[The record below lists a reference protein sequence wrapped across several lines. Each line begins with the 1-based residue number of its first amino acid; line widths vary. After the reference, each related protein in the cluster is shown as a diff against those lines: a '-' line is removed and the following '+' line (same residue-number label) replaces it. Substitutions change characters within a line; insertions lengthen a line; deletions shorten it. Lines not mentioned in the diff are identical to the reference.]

1 MEPNGTGHN
10 EPLMNPRKEGKFM
23 KIMKGLLKKNQ
34 VIIYVIALMLV
45 TAGYLNYTTNTA
57 EQVSAQT
64 TMEMEANDDM
74 QIADIGDATLVNSEA
89 VSENEVTEN
98 TTENTS
104 STNGNT
110 TQEANENVTQNTN
123 TTENNTAT
131 QTSATVTTDE
141 YFTKS
146 KLERDTMYSQ
156 MIESYENVLNSS
168 NSLETQ
174 KQSATEEIKKINDTK
189 NSIMIC
195 ENLISTKGFTN
206 NIIFVNGDSISV
218 IIGVEQLQQ
227 EEVAQIQNIISRE
240 LHAEIENI
248 HISTK

>member
-1 MEPNGTGHN
+1 
-10 EPLMNPRKEGKFM
+10 M

-57 EQVSAQT
+57 EQVSTQT
-64 TMEMEANDDM
+64 AMEMEANDDM
-74 QIADIGDATLVNSEA
+74 QIADIGDATLVSSEA
-89 VSENEVTEN
+89 VNGNEVTEN
-98 TTENTS
+98 TTANENENTS
-104 STNGNT
+104 NTNGT
-110 TQEANENVTQNTN
+110 TTEETNKDIAQNTN
-123 TTENNTAT
+123 TSENNTTT

-156 MIESYENVLNSS
+156 MIESYEKVLNSS

-206 NIIFVNGDSISV
+206 NIVFVNGDSISV

-240 LHAEIENI
+240 LNAEIENI